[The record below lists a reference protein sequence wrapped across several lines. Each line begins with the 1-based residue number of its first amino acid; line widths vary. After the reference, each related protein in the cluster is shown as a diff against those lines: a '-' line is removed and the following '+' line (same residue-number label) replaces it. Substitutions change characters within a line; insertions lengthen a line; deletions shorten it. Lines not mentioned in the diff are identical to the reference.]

1 MPGKEITMST
11 HINAANKNDI
21 ADTVLMP
28 GDPLRA
34 KFIAENFLEG
44 AKCYNEIRG
53 MYGYTG
59 TYKGVPV
66 SVQGS
71 GMGMPSMGIYSWEL
85 FTEYDVQNI
94 IRIGTAGSFH
104 DNIKV
109 RDIVV
114 GMAASTDS
122 NYIHAFDVPGNYA
135 PCASYEILTK
145 LQSASSETGISF
157 KAGNIVSC
165 DVFYELKEDWWKK
178 WASMGIMAVEME
190 AAALYMNAAYNKR
203 NALAI
208 MTISDHFV
216 TGEQTTA
223 QERQTAFTDMMEL
236 ALNTAIK

>member
-1 MPGKEITMST
+1 MST

-21 ADTVLMP
+21 AQTVLMP

-53 MYGYTG
+53 MYGFTG

-85 FTEYDVQNI
+85 FTEYDVENI

-104 DNIKV
+104 DDIKV
-109 RDIVV
+109 KDIVV
-114 GMAASTDS
+114 ALAASTDS

-135 PCASYEILTK
+135 PCGSYRLLTK
-145 LQSASSETGISF
+145 LQAASAETGIGF

-178 WASMGIMAVEME
+178 WRSMGIMGVEME
-190 AAALYMNAAYNKR
+190 AAALYMNAAYNKK
-203 NALAI
+203 NAMAI

-216 TGEQTTA
+216 TGEKATA
-223 QERQTAFTDMMEL
+223 EERQNTFTDMMKL
-236 ALNTAIK
+236 ALETAIK

>member
-1 MPGKEITMST
+1 MPGKEIKMST

-145 LQSASSETGISF
+145 LQAASSETGISF